1 MALTRMQMDPLFEQS
16 CFVWKFFALSTCLAA
31 GQVFKNTPYLAV
43 KIFTEVPLK
52 FFSSLLRLLDILLE
66 VLSDFK
72 TYLGIL
78 VCVP

>member
-1 MALTRMQMDPLFEQS
+1 MQMDPLFEQS
-16 CFVWKFFALSTCLAA
+16 CFVWKFFASAVSTCLAA

-72 TYLGIL
+72 TYLDIL
-78 VCVP
+78 VCLP